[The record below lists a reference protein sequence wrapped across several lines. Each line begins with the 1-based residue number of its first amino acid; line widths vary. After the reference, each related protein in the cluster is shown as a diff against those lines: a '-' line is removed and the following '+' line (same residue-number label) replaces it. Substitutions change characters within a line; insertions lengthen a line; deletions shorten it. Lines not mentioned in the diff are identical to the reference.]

1 MKIGIAN
8 DHRGVNLKKKIMN
21 YLHEKDIL
29 CVDYGTNSEES
40 CDYVDYALKLG
51 NAINNKEVDL
61 GILICGTGI
70 GMSIAANKINGIRC
84 ARVVNSDE
92 AKLSRE
98 HNMANIMAIGEN
110 IENVFSVVDTFINTK
125 ESKEERH
132 IRRVNK
138 IMDIERMQYG

>member
-70 GMSIAANKINGIRC
+70 GMSIAANKVNGIRC

-110 IENVFSVVDTFINTK
+110 IEDVFSVVDTFINTK

-138 IMDIERMQYG
+138 IMDIERM

>member
-1 MKIGIAN
+1 
-8 DHRGVNLKKKIMN
+8 
-21 YLHEKDIL
+21 
-29 CVDYGTNSEES
+29 
-40 CDYVDYALKLG
+40 
-51 NAINNKEVDL
+51 
-61 GILICGTGI
+61 
-70 GMSIAANKINGIRC
+70 MSIAANKINGIRC

-110 IENVFSVVDTFINTK
+110 IEDVFSVVDTFINTK

-138 IMDIERMQYG
+138 IMDIERM

>member
-51 NAINNKEVDL
+51 NAINNNEVDL

-138 IMDIERMQYG
+138 IMDIERM

>member
-110 IENVFSVVDTFINTK
+110 IEDVFSVVDTFINTK

-138 IMDIERMQYG
+138 IMDIERM